1 MSEETNNPTRNP
13 INDSTVRA
21 NRSEVATEFVG
32 QNRIAFCYRK
42 YIANALTDSGDIDYL
57 ESQDEREHEI
67 IEYHLEQ
74 FLNQIQG
81 DEESVSVIVK
91 WENGSFTFFPRV
103 KNDMHAV
110 FSAAEY
116 LGDPDR
122 RLVSVN
128 PYLGDSDRC
137 LVSVNPYFG
146 SCFEDQIDPDYLDT
160 GEAWFEPAEE
170 FFAMGGSNGR

>member
-1 MSEETNNPTRNP
+1 MSEETNSPTSNP

-21 NRSEVATEFVG
+21 NRSEVATEIVG

-42 YIANALTDSGDIDYL
+42 YIANVLADSGDIDYL
-57 ESQDEREHEI
+57 ESQDEQEDEI
-67 IEYHLEQ
+67 IEYHLDQ

-81 DEESVSVIVK
+81 DQESVSVIVK
-91 WENGSFTFFPRV
+91 WKDGSFTFFPRV

-116 LGDPDR
+116 LA
-122 RLVSVN
+122 
-128 PYLGDSDRC
+128 DSDCC

>member
-1 MSEETNNPTRNP
+1 MSEEANSPTSNP

-21 NRSEVATEFVG
+21 NRSKVATELVG

-42 YIANALTDSGDIDYL
+42 YIANVLADSGDIDYL
-57 ESQDEREHEI
+57 ESQDEQEHEI

-74 FLNQIQG
+74 FLNEIEG
-81 DEESVSVIVK
+81 DEESVSLIVK
-91 WENGSFTFFPRV
+91 WDDGSFTFFPRV

-110 FSAAEY
+110 FSAVDYVGE
-116 LGDPDR
+116 LDCWS
-122 RLVSVN
+122 VSVN
-128 PYLGDSDRC
+128 PYL
-137 LVSVNPYFG
+137 G
-146 SCFEDQIDPDYLDT
+146 SCFEDQIDPDFLDT